1 MLLIIKMTLYNRYK
15 KSLRKFLIV
24 ILGIFL
30 FYILAEVALAKVF
43 LKNIEAGLTSGLN
56 EKLNGEVSFEHLGIS
71 IFDNF
76 PNVSVTVK
84 NLDVEGP
91 NFPVTK
97 VSVFK
102 AGEINLHIKIT
113 QLIQGKIAF
122 SQVSIKNSEI
132 NISRLQ
138 NGLMSTNNLFV
149 KKETSDDTT
158 SNATLPISNIALSK
172 VRITIEDTVI
182 ADSKFDF
189 TFTRSEMHIA
199 EVDSGYQFETE
210 DNIFVKTLTF
220 RIERGGCFENTG
232 IKSKLKINWNP
243 EAKTITFLPS
253 TLNVKE
259 SNIFLKGTILADS
272 TTQVNLLFNA
282 PKTSM
287 PEAVKLVS
295 NYTREKLEGYN
306 FTNPINATLTLTG
319 EMIPNIPLNIDLF
332 FRTVDNQFTTPKQ
345 TFENVKLKGHY
356 TNHLSPWLVKNE
368 ANSGLTLVGFK
379 GKFETIPFDINLHV
393 LNLIDPYLYMHLRS
407 DVDLKGV
414 NNAVDTA
421 LIQFNDGSINVDVTF
436 KGHTSADHISTEAD
450 SGAILTGI
458 AEIKDAG
465 YTVTKRN
472 YVFSDI
478 TGKVI
483 FDRYNV
489 YFAGIPI
496 TINKNKTNVSASFG
510 NFINSFL
517 KPEEAFTANVTIT
530 CPKFDLANFSTPSDQ
545 VEGKKL
551 DEKKRLNKL
560 IENLITNLDANIT
573 MNAEQVVRNK
583 LVLNNVSAIVNMHND
598 DISIQKANFS
608 AAGGNVNLSGRLT
621 DIGTNHTAFQLNTN
635 ISNANITQLF
645 VELNNFNQTVVTS
658 KNISGLLDAKMTV
671 ASGLTKKFTIRQ
683 ESMTG
688 TFEVKIKKGEIHNLK
703 ALDEITGNILK
714 NKEFSNI
721 QFATLNHNST
731 LKGQDFTIEQMEIQS
746 NVITLFVNGVFSFGE
761 NTELYVK
768 VPISSLKNQDAD
780 YVAKNKSP
788 DEKIGLSL
796 NFKIKKENGEMKVMP
811 VLFTRKKSN

>member
-1 MLLIIKMTLYNRYK
+1 MTLYQKYR
-15 KSLRKFLIV
+15 KSLRKLLIV
-24 ILGIFL
+24 LAGLFL

-43 LKNIEAGLTSGLN
+43 LKKIESGITAGLN
-56 EKLNGEVSFEHLGIS
+56 EKINGEVGFEHLGIS

-84 NLDVEGP
+84 NLDMQGP
-91 NFPVTK
+91 NYPVTK

-102 AGEINLHIKIT
+102 AGEINLHIKIS

-122 SQVSIKNSEI
+122 SKVSIKNSEI

-149 KKETSDDTT
+149 KKEESADTSTTT
-158 SNATLPISNIALSK
+158 SLPISNIELNK
-172 VRITIEDTVI
+172 VRIMIEDTVI
-182 ADSKFDF
+182 ADSRFDF

-199 EVDSGYQFETE
+199 AVDSGYQFETE

-232 IKSKLKINWNP
+232 IKSKLKIQWNP
-243 EAKTITFLPS
+243 DAKLITFLPS
-253 TLNVKE
+253 TLTVKE
-259 SNIFLKGTILADS
+259 SSIFLKGTVLNDS
-272 TTQVNLLFNA
+272 LPQVNLLFNA

-306 FTNPINATLTLTG
+306 FTEPINATLTLTG
-319 EMIPNIPLNIDLF
+319 EMIPNIPLDIDLF
-332 FRTVDNQFTTPKQ
+332 FRAVKNQFTTPKQ
-345 TFENVKLKGHY
+345 TFEEVTLKGHY

-393 LNLIDPYLYMHLRS
+393 LNLVDPYLYMHLRS

-421 LIQFNDGSINVDVTF
+421 LIQFDDGSINVDVTF
-436 KGHTSADHISTEAD
+436 KGHTSPDHVTAEAD
-450 SGAILTGI
+450 SGATLTGI

-465 YTVTKRN
+465 YTITKRN

-478 TGKVI
+478 TGKII
-483 FDRYNV
+483 FDRYNI
-489 YFAGIPI
+489 YFAGIPVN
-496 TINKNKTNVSASFG
+496 INKNQTNVSASFG
-510 NFINSFL
+510 NFVNSL
-517 KPEEAFTANVTIT
+517 MQAEEAFTANITIT
-530 CPKFDLANFSTPSDQ
+530 CPKFDLANFSTPADADAT
-545 VEGKKL
+545 KKP

-573 MNAEQVVRNK
+573 MNADQVVRNK
-583 LVLNNVSAIVNMHND
+583 LVLSNVSANVNMHND
-598 DISIQKANFS
+598 DIYIQQANFNS
-608 AAGGNVNLSGRLT
+608 AGGKVNLSGRLT
-621 DIGTNHTAFQLNTN
+621 DIGTNHTAFQLSTN
-635 ISNANITQLF
+635 ISNADITQLF
-645 VELNNFNQTVVTS
+645 AELNNFNQTVVTS
-658 KNISGLLDAKMTV
+658 KNLSGLLDAKMTV
-671 ASGLTKKFTIRQ
+671 SSGLTKKFTIRQ
-683 ESMTG
+683 ESMAG
-688 TFEVKIKKGEIHNLK
+688 TFEVKIKKGELHNLK

-714 NKEFSNI
+714 NKEFSNM

-746 NVITLFVNGVFSFGE
+746 NVITLFVNGVYSFGD
-761 NTELYVK
+761 NTELFVK
-768 VPISSLKNQDAD
+768 VPISSLKNQDPD

-811 VLFTRKKSN
+811 VLFSRKKSN